1 MLIILLLIFIILLL
15 FCKKKSNDQFS
26 NKNLGKK
33 YNIKWGRFVNKKKYK
48 LYDTPCNYYYWHSP
62 YFIKNKNYDYFAIVR
77 NPYDKLISEYYYVGG
92 YKDKQFKSS
101 SHLKSFYL
109 WLDHKYN
116 LIKKNKHWNNC
127 HILPQSNYIYD
138 KKGNKRIKHI
148 IYMNKDFIKNLDLL
162 FKKYNLNININDF
175 EKNNSRDKQ
184 FNKLELNN
192 KAIEQIN
199 KMYAIDFKNFNF
211 TKLKQ
216 GIENFINDN
225 DLDYYE
231 D

>member
-1 MLIILLLIFIILLL
+1 
-15 FCKKKSNDQFS
+15 
-26 NKNLGKK
+26 
-33 YNIKWGRFVNKKKYK
+33 
-48 LYDTPCNYYYWHSP
+48 
-62 YFIKNKNYDYFAIVR
+62 
-77 NPYDKLISEYYYVGG
+77 
-92 YKDKQFKSS
+92 
-101 SHLKSFYL
+101 
-109 WLDHKYN
+109 
-116 LIKKNKHWNNC
+116 
-127 HILPQSNYIYD
+127 
-138 KKGNKRIKHI
+138 
-148 IYMNKDFIKNLDLL
+148 MNKDFIKNLDLL

-199 KMYAIDFKNFNF
+199 KMYTIDFKNFNF